1 MPGNSFIQVTL
12 GVLVIGFLI
21 TYALAATHHAG
32 KKSEKGMSAG
42 LEIPQAIISIV
53 VALDK
58 LASAPGWYARVNAG
72 RLALAPQRLLPT

>member
-53 VALDK
+53 VALGIAFS
-58 LASAPGWYARVNAG
+58 LG
-72 RLALAPQRLLPT
+72 QELPYVQLFEWFHSLMGKRQP